1 MTSLLELALW
11 KIKLDSS
18 VDHGI
23 MAMGVGNKKM
33 KMDVTDFRLQC
44 RINCGADHVV
54 ENVLPYL
61 LQSDFV
67 LSIDD
72 SSDDDEEDD
81 DNSDD
86 GNDNGANDEE
96 KDNYGNGEYAEVIDE
111 EEEAL

>member
-1 MTSLLELALW
+1 
-11 KIKLDSS
+11 
-18 VDHGI
+18 